1 MNMAID
7 LVLTAFLGI
16 CLMLSASSRL
26 VHCIRLVAL
35 QGILLGVLPLLMWNW
50 SKACPGAE
58 IWGAAFVNIMVKG
71 VLLPILLIRAMRK
84 AGVKRELEPLAGYSW
99 SLLIVSVAGALAL
112 WLSSSLT
119 IPGVSILAIPAAAVT
134 VFTGLFIIVSR
145 RKAITQSLGFL
156 AFENGIAL
164 FGAATLGIVG
174 GVVGG
179 TANRAGA
186 ATIRITAAGTH
197 AHQHDQSQQQGCH
210 SFHRFF
216 SPLAADQCRL
226 LCSV

>member
-99 SLLIVSVAGALAL
+99 SLLIVSVASALAL
-112 WLSSSLT
+112 WLSRSLT
-119 IPGVSILAIPAAAVT
+119 IPGVSVLAIPAAAVT

-164 FGAATLGIVG
+164 FGAAMHLEYGFFVELGILLDVLVLVFVMG
-174 GVVGG
+174 IAVFQIS
-179 TANRAGA
+179 REFEH
-186 ATIRITAAGTH
+186 I
-197 AHQHDQSQQQGCH
+197 D
-210 SFHRFF
+210 
-216 SPLAADQCRL
+216 ADRL
-226 LCSV
+226 NLLTDTGEVK

>member
-50 SKACPGAE
+50 GSSLPGAE

-71 VLLPILLIRAMRK
+71 VLLPILLVRAMHK

-99 SLLIVSVAGALAL
+99 SLLIVSAAGALAL
-112 WLSSSLT
+112 WLSRSLN
-119 IPGVSILAIPAAAVT
+119 IPGVSVLAVPAAAVT
-134 VFTGLFIIVSR
+134 VFTGLFIIISR
-145 RKAITQSLGFL
+145 RKALTQSLGFL

-164 FGAATLGIVG
+164 FGCAMHLEYGFFVELGILLDVLVLVFVMG
-174 GVVGG
+174 IAVFQIS
-179 TANRAGA
+179 REFEH
-186 ATIRITAAGTH
+186 I
-197 AHQHDQSQQQGCH
+197 D
-210 SFHRFF
+210 
-216 SPLAADQCRL
+216 ADRL
-226 LCSV
+226 NLLTDTGEVK